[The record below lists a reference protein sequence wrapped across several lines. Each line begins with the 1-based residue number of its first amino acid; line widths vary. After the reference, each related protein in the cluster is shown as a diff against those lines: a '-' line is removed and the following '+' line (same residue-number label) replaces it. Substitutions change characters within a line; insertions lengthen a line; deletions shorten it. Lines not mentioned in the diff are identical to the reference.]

1 MPFLSANSY
10 LGIIKEASGTPG
22 TLPTSGSPSWIPVST
37 PQITP
42 QQMFLRDEAF
52 RGSPTTVYDQVAGV
66 RHDEVEFKSFLFA
79 DTFPVLAQS
88 ILGGADSISGTTS
101 ITHTMKVLNSAST
114 GSQPPTYS
122 ILDFDGANY
131 FTTTG
136 AQADSLAISFGAEA
150 AAEATI
156 KYLANPYT
164 SYTTA
169 PTVFATNAPTTQHM
183 IPAWNTTVSIGGTT
197 YLNVTTG
204 DITINRKT
212 QAIYTLGQQT
222 PYDLFAGPIEVTGKF
237 TLVVAT
243 NADTFTTPST
253 FTNSTPPTVSSSAF
267 GLSRSP
273 QAVVITL
280 TDPNDLHNSVADSVA
295 FTMTT
300 AQFHNV
306 KRTRGKEFTEIEVEF
321 TANANQTDSAT
332 GYSPIKVVTINGVT
346 GAY

>member
-10 LGIIKEASGTPG
+10 LGIIKEVTSG
-22 TLPTSGSPSWIPVST
+22 TLPTTGTPSWIPVST

-66 RHDEVEFKSFLFA
+66 RHDEVEFKSYLFA

-88 ILGGADSISGTTS
+88 ILGGADTVTGSTAY
-101 ITHTMKVLNSAST
+101 THTIKVLNSAST

-131 FTTTG
+131 FTTT
-136 AQADSLAISFGAEA
+136 ASQADSLALTFGAEA

-164 SYTTA
+164 SYTSA
-169 PTVFATNAPTTQHM
+169 PTVFASQSLSSEHL
-183 IPAWNTTVSIGGTT
+183 IPAWDTTVSIGGTT
-197 YLNVTTG
+197 YTNVTTG
-204 DITINRKT
+204 DLTINRKT
-212 QAIYTLGQQT
+212 QAIYTLGTQA

-237 TLVVAT
+237 TFVVAT
-243 NADTFTTPST
+243 NADVFTTG
-253 FTNSTPPTVSSSAF
+253 SSAY
-267 GLSRSP
+267 GLTRSP
-273 QAVVITL
+273 QAIVITL
-280 TDPNDLHNSVADSVA
+280 TDPNDASGGTQHSVAL
-295 FTMTT
+295 TMTT

-321 TANANQTDSAT
+321 TANANTTDSAT
-332 GYSPIKVVTINGVT
+332 GYSPIKVVTINGQSA
-346 GAY
+346 AY